1 MPGKNRRIAIFFLI
15 LWIYLILYPRPGALG
30 ESLYRLFVPPVQVEA
45 VTPLIPELPF
55 GANPAELEEHILDLF
70 PYHHDWQ
77 IYGYPWYFPTTA
89 EAMQKGKGDCKTRF
103 IVLAS
108 LFETLQIPYQL
119 LISPTHI
126 WINYP
131 GKEETTLENMEA
143 ALFYRD
149 DEETIFKLPR
159 VDWLQSA
166 AITWEAFWV
175 YMPPQRKIAL
185 FAGLA
190 LAILLFITPS
200 NTRRLPW

>member
-1 MPGKNRRIAIFFLI
+1 MPGKNRRLAIFFLI
-15 LWIYLILYPRPGALG
+15 FWTYLVLYPRPAALG
-30 ESLYRLFVPPVQVEA
+30 ESLYRLLVPPVQVEA
-45 VTPLIPELPF
+45 VTPLIPGLPF
-55 GANPAELEEHILDLF
+55 EANPVELERHILNLF

-108 LFETLQIPYQL
+108 LFEALQVPYQL

-126 WINYP
+126 WISYP

-149 DEETIFKLPR
+149 GEETIFKLPR

-166 AITWEAFWV
+166 IITWEAFWV
-175 YMPPQRKIAL
+175 YMPSQRKAAL

-190 LAILLFITPS
+190 FAVLLFITPP
-200 NTRRLPW
+200 NTRRLTG